1 MPWAAYSSHHYA
13 LDWCEY
19 PTLRSLVCKMLLS
32 EQWWKW
38 ILGVRYTLV
47 LGARYTMV
55 FGITCNIR
63 WFWDL
68 RSVLYTVYWF
78 WERMNNIHWFWKLG
92 TVLFMLKPS
101 RIILRGSQ
109 GGPSIF
115 KHTILIGRNLT
126 KASISLLQ
134 KFNKKSWK
142 LRDRYTLHTYAYLH
156 FHHCKWGTDVYNN
169 RGTSS
174 NSEALCGIML

>member
-1 MPWAAYSSHHYA
+1 MSS
-13 LDWCEY
+13 DGNGFWE
-19 PTLRSLVCKMLLS
+19 
-32 EQWWKW
+32 
-38 ILGVRYTLV
+38 LG
-47 LGARYTMV
+47 
-55 FGITCNIR
+55 IR
-63 WFWDL
+63 WFWELDIHWFL
-68 RSVLYTVYWF
+68 ELHAIYAGFGIYVQYTVYWF

-92 TVLFMLKPS
+92 TVLFMLKLS

-156 FHHCKWGTDVYNN
+156 FHHCK
-169 RGTSS
+169 
-174 NSEALCGIML
+174 